1 MVTQGIADVIRTG
14 QGCVRGHPCFRRC
27 HAGCANTWVSGC
39 MNSPKSQISMNI
51 HHAQS
56 VNYLNSPKWGNM
68 ADIIKYDNTLLG
80 MCVFL
85 F

>member
-1 MVTQGIADVIRTG
+1 
-14 QGCVRGHPCFRRC
+14 
-27 HAGCANTWVSGC
+27 
-39 MNSPKSQISMNI
+39 MNSPKSHISMNI